1 MKQQRLGS
9 TGLDVSDVGLGTFE
23 WGHRVDVPVAQRLV
37 DDYVAAG
44 GNLIELPTSGVHAT
58 GVLSQLSL
66 PEQIMLVARVGVS
79 MSESS
84 HIEVGLGRARILGQV
99 DALLAATGRSHIDVL
114 ILDVFDPE
122 VDRAETASAIDTLL
136 TLGKIRYVGV
146 SHHAGWEL
154 AEMRGAGVPVACAI
168 AEYSLLNR
176 EAEDDLLPAANYAG
190 VGLIA
195 GAGLGRGVLSDK
207 YRRGTPQ
214 DSRLAAG
221 ELSDYVGAYLDERSF
236 RVLAGVRKAAAALGV
251 TAADIALAFN
261 RYQGV
266 ASSLVSARTPEQLAQ
281 VLDSDVELEP
291 EIAEVLDQIS

>member
-84 HIEVGLGRARILGQV
+84 HIEVGLGRARILNQV

-154 AEMRGAGVPVACAI
+154 AEMRGAGVPIACA
-168 AEYSLLNR
+168 
-176 EAEDDLLPAANYAG
+176 
-190 VGLIA
+190 
-195 GAGLGRGVLSDK
+195 
-207 YRRGTPQ
+207 
-214 DSRLAAG
+214 
-221 ELSDYVGAYLDERSF
+221 
-236 RVLAGVRKAAAALGV
+236 
-251 TAADIALAFN
+251 
-261 RYQGV
+261 
-266 ASSLVSARTPEQLAQ
+266 
-281 VLDSDVELEP
+281 
-291 EIAEVLDQIS
+291 

>member
-1 MKQQRLGS
+1 MKQQRLGN

-44 GNLIELPTSGVHAT
+44 GNLIELPTSGVHAA
-58 GVLSQLSL
+58 GVLSQLAL

-84 HIEVGLGRARILGQV
+84 HIEVGLGRARILSQV
-99 DALLAATGRSHIDVL
+99 DALLSATGRSHIDVL

-154 AEMRGAGVPVACAI
+154 AEMRGAGVPIACAI

-207 YRRGTPQ
+207 YRSGTPQ
-214 DSRLAAG
+214 DSRFAAG
-221 ELSDYVGAYLDERSF
+221 ELSDYVGAYLDERST

-281 VLDSDVELEP
+281 VLGSDVDLEP

>member
-1 MKQQRLGS
+1 MKQQRLGN

-44 GNLIELPTSGVHAT
+44 GNLIELPTSGVHAA
-58 GVLSQLSL
+58 GVLSQLTL

-84 HIEVGLGRARILGQV
+84 HIEVGLGRARILSQV
-99 DALLAATGRSHIDVL
+99 DALLSATGRSHIDVL

-154 AEMRGAGVPVACAI
+154 AEMRGAGVPIACAI

-207 YRRGTPQ
+207 YRSGTPQ
-214 DSRLAAG
+214 DSRFAAG
-221 ELSDYVGAYLDERSF
+221 ELSDYVGAYLDERST

-281 VLDSDVELEP
+281 VLGSDVDLEP